1 MSRSKR
7 KPIFKEGYKKPSK
20 RILKQAANATV
31 RNSKELAKG
40 SYYKKVSESWDICD
54 WVHDARWDN
63 IENLTPK
70 ERAKRV
76 RK

>member
-1 MSRSKR
+1 MSRSRR
-7 KPIFKEGYKKPSK
+7 KPIFKDGYKKPSK

-54 WVHDARWDN
+54 YIFDCRWDD
-63 IENLTPK
+63 ISNLTPK
-70 ERAKRV
+70 EKAKRI